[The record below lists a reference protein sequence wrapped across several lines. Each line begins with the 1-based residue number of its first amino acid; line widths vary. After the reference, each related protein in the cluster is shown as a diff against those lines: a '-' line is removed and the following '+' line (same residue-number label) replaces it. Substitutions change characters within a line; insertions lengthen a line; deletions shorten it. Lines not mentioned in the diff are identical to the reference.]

1 MRYETERTRC
11 RGSREER
18 GREKMRGLKTE
29 LEDNAQGEEKRKMER
44 KRGLVMNNLSA
55 SMRR

>member
-1 MRYETERTRC
+1 MQRKQGGEGER
-11 RGSREER
+11 EDER
-18 GREKMRGLKTE
+18 RRGLKTK
-29 LEDNAQGEEKRKMER
+29 LEENAQGEEKRKMER